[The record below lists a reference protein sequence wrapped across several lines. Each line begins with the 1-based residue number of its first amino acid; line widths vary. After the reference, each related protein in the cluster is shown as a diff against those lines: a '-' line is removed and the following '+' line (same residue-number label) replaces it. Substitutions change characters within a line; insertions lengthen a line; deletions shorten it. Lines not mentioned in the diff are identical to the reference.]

1 MFFVKYK
8 KRGGNRRQFLIAY
21 ATPPFIE
28 VNVITLTKLTKLFLP
43 DFVKHGDGRI
53 LNV

>member
-1 MFFVKYK
+1 MLLHLNPFVINLRY
-8 KRGGNRRQFLIAY
+8 GHSPYL
-21 ATPPFIE
+21 FIE